1 MSVLSDIDNVLSKV
15 KRIHMVGIGGSGM
28 FPLAEILHAK
38 GYKLSGSDN
47 NESDILKRVRKLGI
61 PVFLGHAAENLGDAE
76 MVVQTAALLPNN
88 PEIEE
93 AKKRGIPIF
102 SRAELFGAVSRHFD
116 NCIAVAGTHGK
127 TTVTSMIVHI
137 LYLTGKDPSA
147 VIGGKLPT
155 IDSYGRIG
163 GSDIFVGEACE
174 FADTF
179 LHLSPACSIILNVD
193 EDHLDYFKTMDNL
206 KASFR
211 KFADKATRCIV
222 YNGDDKNT
230 LEVIDGLKKP
240 LMISFGERPS
250 NTWYAANINKVSNA
264 RHEFDIIFKGEKKG
278 TLKLAVPGYH
288 NVLNAL
294 AAIAVCDY
302 AGVSVQDSIKALESF
317 MGAGRRFE
325 ILGRYGGV
333 TIADDYA
340 HHPRELKVTL
350 QAAKAMD
357 YKRVW
362 AVFQPFTYSR
372 TYMLMDDFADVLKI
386 ADKVVMTEIMGSREI
401 NTYGV
406 ETSQLAAKI
415 KGSVWFKTFEEV
427 AKYVTDSAEEGD
439 LIITLGCG
447 DIYKAAKMMC
457 EIYESKGISKE

>member
-1 MSVLSDIDNVLSKV
+1 
-15 KRIHMVGIGGSGM
+15 
-28 FPLAEILHAK
+28 
-38 GYKLSGSDN
+38 
-47 NESDILKRVRKLGI
+47 
-61 PVFLGHAAENLGDAE
+61 
-76 MVVQTAALLPNN
+76 
-88 PEIEE
+88 
-93 AKKRGIPIF
+93 
-102 SRAELFGAVSRHFD
+102 
-116 NCIAVAGTHGK
+116 
-127 TTVTSMIVHI
+127 MIVHI

-340 HHPRELKVTL
+340 HHPQELKVPSGLRGYGL
-350 QAAKAMD
+350 QKGMGGFPAL
-357 YKRVW
+357 YL
-362 AVFQPFTYSR
+362 PR
-372 TYMLMDDFADVLKI
+372 TYAHGRFLDVLKI
-386 ADKVVMTEIMGSREI
+386 ADKVVMTEIRLKGD

-415 KGSVWFKTFEEV
+415 EGSVWFKT
-427 AKYVTDSAEEGD
+427 
-439 LIITLGCG
+439 LRR
-447 DIYKAAKMMC
+447 
-457 EIYESKGISKE
+457 